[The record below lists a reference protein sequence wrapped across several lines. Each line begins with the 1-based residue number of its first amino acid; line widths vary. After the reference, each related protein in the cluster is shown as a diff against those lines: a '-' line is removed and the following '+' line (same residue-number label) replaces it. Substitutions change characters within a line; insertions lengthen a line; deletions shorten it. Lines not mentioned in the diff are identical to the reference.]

1 MFKFRRSCSV
11 KKSFRKLAKI
21 HRKNLCGDFLSKKR
35 LQHMCSSAN
44 LVKYIKATKLFW
56 NIFFHKTP
64 CDCFCNLF
72 LYYVNKLLVEIK
84 YNVNSFLKEINKASF
99 LKTKWHSTLKLK
111 SQFQILDILQ
121 GVSSLGVSLIWQV
134 VFKLG
139 YVVFC
144 LSFRF
149 EWTGEKSQATI
160 ILGKFASK
168 P

>member
-1 MFKFRRSCSV
+1 MRKFIGKTSAETFYQKR
-11 KKSFRKLAKI
+11 
-21 HRKNLCGDFLSKKR
+21 DFSTCVLQRILRNISK
-35 LQHMCSSAN
+35 QPN
-44 LVKYIKATKLFW
+44 YFG
-56 NIFFHKTP
+56 IFFSQNP
-64 CDCFCNLF
+64 GRLLLNLF

-144 LSFRF
+144 HSFEF

-160 ILGKFASK
+160 ILGKFSSK